1 MRVFDVEDGMK
12 VQPNCAHIIP
22 QHSDMAF
29 LNGALQLLKSI
40 APRGRRLPINFLFCS
55 LAQDL
60 HKRAICVLISGTGSD
75 ATLGQRAI
83 KGAGGMAIVQ
93 SPNFA
98 EYDGMPRRAIDTGLV
113 GLILPPIEMAGQLIG
128 YVSRCGRFSFCCARI
143 ADMTFP
149 LISRTRFIGL
159 LSVSWPFAKL
169 NRSNNMSVFCE
180 IHPPKSKHF
189 FAIC

>member
-1 MRVFDVEDGMK
+1 MRVFDVEDGLK
-12 VQPNCAHIIP
+12 VQPNCACIIP
-22 QHSDMAF
+22 PHSDMAI
-29 LNGALQLLKSI
+29 LNGALQLLKPI
-40 APRGRRLPINFLFCS
+40 APRADGCRLIFYFVLSPRICISAPSASCSPARAATQRWAHGRSMARG
-55 LAQDL
+55 
-60 HKRAICVLISGTGSD
+60 KM
-75 ATLGQRAI
+75 AT
-83 KGAGGMAIVQ
+83 VQ
-93 SPNFA
+93 SPDFA
-98 EYDGMPRRAIDTGLV
+98 EYDGMPRSAIDTGLV
-113 GLILPPIEMAGQLIG
+113 DLILPSIEMADQLIG